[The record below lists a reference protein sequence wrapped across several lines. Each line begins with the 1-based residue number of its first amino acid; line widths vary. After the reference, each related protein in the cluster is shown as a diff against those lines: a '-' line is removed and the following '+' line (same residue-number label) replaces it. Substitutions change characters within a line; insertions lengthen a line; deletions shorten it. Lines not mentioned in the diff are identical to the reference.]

1 MKTIAGRGRKILSRL
16 FRGISVLAVSLLLP
30 ACYNNVI
37 PPDEPAMY
45 GMPPP
50 HENEQTTIRGK
61 VQSKKTGEPIF
72 GIKVS
77 IEGTN
82 YSARTDEDGYFNLW
96 VRIQNVYKLKL
107 EDVDGPYN
115 GGLFKEQTWTIK
127 RDDSY
132 YNLLIG
138 MDLDTSEPETGTP
151 GTQTGTETGTETGC
165 CGSES
170 ETDGG
175 QDGAE

>member
-16 FRGISVLAVSLLLP
+16 FHGISVLVVSLLLP
-30 ACYNNVI
+30 ACYNNVM

-82 YSARTDEDGYFNLW
+82 YSARTDMEGDFYIPG
-96 VRIQNVYKLKL
+96 VPVQDVYDIKF

-115 GGLFKEQTWTIK
+115 NGLFKDKTLPLK
-127 RDDSY
+127 KDNSY
-132 YNLLIG
+132 KDLLIS
-138 MDLDTSEPETGTP
+138 MELIPLN
-151 GTQTGTETGTETGC
+151 
-165 CGSES
+165 
-170 ETDGG
+170 
-175 QDGAE
+175 